1 MYAFIWRHLPG
12 SLAVKILLALG
23 LATLVGLLLNFV
35 VFPWLDNL
43 LTSSDVIA

>member
-12 SLAVKILLALG
+12 SLTTKIVTALALTVAV
-23 LATLVGLLLNFV
+23 LLLLNFV

>member
-12 SLAVKILLALG
+12 PVSIKILISLALIG
-23 LATLVGLLLNFV
+23 LVALLLNFV

>member
-1 MYAFIWRHLPG
+1 MYAFIWRKLPG
-12 SLAVKILLALG
+12 PIASKIAISLALLGAV
-23 LATLVGLLLNFV
+23 ALLLNFV